1 LHKDFPNPLSG
12 VVLVKTDVRSG
23 KRSHVVL
30 FSTDLSLTP
39 AQLTDYY
46 ALRFQIEFNF
56 RDAKQ
61 YFGLDDFMNVSP
73 NAVSNAVGLAFFMC
87 NLTAVLLAHQRTLQP
102 DFSILDLK
110 VLFRARRYLH
120 ETIIAF
126 PEPPPPNI
134 ISAIWQRVSLLG
146 AIRSLHTLND
156 AA

>member
-30 FSTDLSLTP
+30 FSTDLTLTH

-56 RDAKQ
+56 PNAKQ
-61 YFGLDDFMNVSP
+61 YFGLDDFINISP
-73 NAVSNAVGLAFFMC
+73 VAVSNAVGLAFLLC
-87 NLTAVLLAHQRTLQP
+87 NLSATLLATQRTHHP

-110 VLFRARRYLH
+110 ALFRARRYLH

-126 PEPPPPNI
+126 PETRPPII
-134 ISAIWQRVSLLG
+134 ISGTWQRVSSLG
-146 AIRSLHTLND
+146 AIRSLVHFNF